1 MVSMVENHFKCLCF
15 VRNSQI
21 TANIIAYIEILS
33 NFARLLKKHA
43 SKQMQTHLFDMYSN
57 DSNQPINLL

>member
-1 MVSMVENHFKCLCF
+1 MVSMVENHFKYMCF

-33 NFARLLKKHA
+33 NFVRLMKKPHF
-43 SKQMQTHLFDMYSN
+43 KT
-57 DSNQPINLL
+57 I

>member
-1 MVSMVENHFKCLCF
+1 MVSMVENHFKCMCF

-33 NFARLLKKHA
+33 NFVRLMKKPHF
-43 SKQMQTHLFDMYSN
+43 KT
-57 DSNQPINLL
+57 I